1 MNIYA
6 MNPITGNMMKFDS
19 YKEYLLSM
27 SEVAKSKVKTVQ
39 NYEGLDDP
47 DTAAKWIRDNI
58 KFYIKNKCYII
69 SKIKGVEKPTDE
81 VVKEEVKKTDDLNV
95 AQKCWVI
102 QLLKNLSECWM
113 FGMCDLSK
121 TYQGI
126 NEYFRPIRA
135 GQFGTTGLDAELISY
150 MEA

>member
-6 MNPITGNMMKFDS
+6 MNPTTGNMMKFDS

-27 SEVAKSKVKTVQ
+27 SEAAKSKVKTVQ

-69 SKIKGVEKPTDE
+69 SKIKDVEKPTDE

-102 QLLKNLSECWM
+102 ELLKNLSECWM

-126 NEYFRPIRA
+126 NEYFRPIKA
-135 GQFGTTGLDAELISY
+135 GQFGTSGLDAELISY

>member
-6 MNPITGNMMKFDS
+6 MNPTTGNMMKFDS
-19 YKEYLLSM
+19 YDEYLKTMASLS
-27 SEVAKSKVKTVQ
+27 KSKVKTVQ

-81 VVKEEVKKTDDLNV
+81 VVKEEVKKADDLNV
-95 AQKCWVI
+95 SQKCWVI
-102 QLLKNLSECWM
+102 ELLKNLSECWM

-126 NEYFRPIRA
+126 NEYFRPIKA
-135 GQFGTTGLDAELISY
+135 GQFGTSGLDAELVSY

>member
-1 MNIYA
+1 MNFYA
-6 MNPITGNMMKFDS
+6 MNPSTGVMMKFDS
-19 YKEYLLSM
+19 YDAYLKAMTSLS
-27 SEVAKSKVKTVQ
+27 KNKVQTVQ

-58 KFYIKNKCYII
+58 KFYIRDKGYII
-69 SKIKGVEKPTDE
+69 SKIKGVEKPSE
-81 VVKEEVKKTDDLNV
+81 EAVKETVKKTDDLNV
-95 AQKCWVI
+95 SQKCWVI
-102 QLLKNLSECWM
+102 ELHKNLSECWM

-126 NEYFRPIRA
+126 NEYFRPIKA
-135 GQFGTTGLDAELISY
+135 GQFGTNGLDAELISY